1 MTSQDCPV
9 SCSEAVSCTPDT
21 TFTVQFYRQSRENSL
36 FPAVSA
42 TTFTVQFCRQSS
54 ENPLFPVA
62 PDTTFTV
69 QFYRQDRGKS
79 LFPAVSA
86 IPLLFNFTD
95 KAGRIYCFLQRQPHL
110 LPFNFTG
117 KAGNFYCFLQ
127 CQPHLLQQ
135 TFTKDGVLNILLV
148 VENEACYDGAKQCR

>member
-42 TTFTVQFCRQSS
+42 IPLQLNFTDKVGKNHCFLQHQ
-54 ENPLFPVA
+54 PL
-62 PDTTFTV
+62 
-69 QFYRQDRGKS
+69 
-79 LFPAVSA
+79 
-86 IPLLFNFTD
+86 PLLFNFADEAEKNHSFLQCQTLPLQFNFAD
-95 KAGRIYCFLQRQPHL
+95 KAVKIYCFLQRQP
-110 LPFNFTG
+110 
-117 KAGNFYCFLQ
+117 Y
-127 CQPHLLQQ
+127 LLQQ

-148 VENEACYDGAKQCR
+148 VENEACYDGAKQCC

>member
-42 TTFTVQFCRQSS
+42 
-54 ENPLFPVA
+54 
-62 PDTTFTV
+62 
-69 QFYRQDRGKS
+69 
-79 LFPAVSA
+79 
-86 IPLLFNFTD
+86 IPLQLNFTD
-95 KAGRIYCFLQRQPHL
+95 KVGKITVSYSVSHHLYCSILQIKQGK
-110 LPFNFTG
+110 FTVSCS
-117 KAGNFYCFLQ
+117 ARHY
-127 CQPHLLQQ
+127 LLQQ

-148 VENEACYDGAKQCR
+148 VENEACYDGAKQCC